1 MSEFD
6 SDTERSVSDVA
17 SIGSNDESDDDDA
30 AAAAY
35 IGIGRP
41 TTLQPNNIA
50 PKPASIKSNSLR
62 RYTVAVTKQPKCKA
76 SGKGQKCNLD
86 GLKLSI
92 NQANGNIEELHAKLV
107 ESNGAHRKSHDEFMY
122 ALNARERHTAA
133 QERSLTSANKKRNE
147 LEEKFN
153 KTKQE
158 LMAAKKDH
166 KKTKEELKD
175 ITRALKKMKKD
186 KESTDSKLAKAQ
198 EDITRM
204 KMENRTMSSKPSKME
219 DLEIKRQ
226 RLAMKTKAQMAREAN
241 TFRLKAE
248 AEEKKD
254 ASRRKKYIGMTSGAE
269 TGSWCDKVSSLCNV
283 CNINSFMCSPS
294 LHLFHLQTTDKC

>member
-1 MSEFD
+1 MSEFDID

-17 SIGSNDESDDDDA
+17 SIGSYNESDDDA

-35 IGIGRP
+35 ISHP

-50 PKPASIKSNSLR
+50 PKPASIKSNSVR
-62 RYTVAVTKQPKCKA
+62 HYTVAVTKQPKCKA
-76 SGKGQKCNLD
+76 SGKGQKCNHD
-86 GLKLSI
+86 GLKQSI
-92 NQANGNIEELHAKLV
+92 NLANGNIEELHAKLV
-107 ESNGAHRKSHDEFMY
+107 ESNGAHRKSHDELMA

-147 LEEKFN
+147 QEEKLN
-153 KTKQE
+153 KNKRE
-158 LMAAKKDH
+158 LMAVKKDH

-175 ITRALKKMKKD
+175 TTRALKKMKKD
-186 KESTDSKLAKAQ
+186 KESADSKLAKAQ

-204 KMENRTMSSKPSKME
+204 KMETRTMSSKPSKME
-219 DLEIKRQ
+219 ELEIERQ

-241 TFRLKAE
+241 TYRLKAE

-269 TGSWCDKVSSLCNV
+269 SGSWCDKVSSLCNV

-294 LHLFHLQTTDKC
+294 LHLFHLQITDKC